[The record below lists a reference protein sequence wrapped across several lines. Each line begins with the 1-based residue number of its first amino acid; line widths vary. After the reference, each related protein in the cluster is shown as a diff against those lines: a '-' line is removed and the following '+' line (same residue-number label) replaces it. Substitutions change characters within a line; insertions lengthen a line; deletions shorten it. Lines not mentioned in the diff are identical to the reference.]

1 MDSLFIIAQAVGL
14 LGTIATVATFQF
26 KDKRHILLGNVV
38 NNLLVA
44 LQFALLGG
52 LSGAWVCIVGAVQT
66 VVMYFVD
73 RKPDAKK
80 LWLCLL
86 ILFCAMYIVGTCIV
100 YQGWGDILTCVCAL
114 FYVLAILQK
123 DSKGFRRYIL
133 VNASVWIVYDIYTL
147 AFSGMLTHGL
157 ALVSILVAMVR
168 LDFKKKPKVVENG
181 EAAENR

>member
-1 MDSLFIIAQAVGL
+1 MTNTEVNKEPTTAAETEEMMDAAAAEAPESEAKTEEKGK
-14 LGTIATVATFQF
+14 
-26 KDKRHILLGNVV
+26 KDKK
-38 NNLLVA
+38 
-44 LQFALLGG
+44 
-52 LSGAWVCIVGAVQT
+52 S
-66 VVMYFVD
+66 
-73 RKPDAKK
+73 DAKK
-80 LWLCLL
+80 LRLCLL

-168 LDFKKKPKVVENG
+168 LDFRKKPKVVETG